1 MNKGL
6 MFIFGATALAASS
19 KGQVSALINYP
30 VADVLGHREF
40 QLNQNFTSSNSKLTS
55 QYLQSQNYVLG
66 LFDVAEVSG
75 ITDFLGS
82 HNFGLKFTPIRSK
95 DEKFAFGFG
104 WQGLSSNAVSTFE
117 YARYTMG
124 NYNLHL
130 GYQHDDENRGVFGF
144 DHAFSNQWGCS
155 AEYVGNSTG
164 SSAYSFFYTMKSG
177 LVIQGIYTKLHDVSV
192 DANYTFVLCYTFRI

>member
-6 MFIFGATALAASS
+6 IFIFGATALAASS
-19 KGQVSALINYP
+19 QGQVSALINYP

-104 WQGLSSNAVSTFE
+104 WQGKDPKETL
-117 YARYTMG
+117 
-124 NYNLHL
+124 
-130 GYQHDDENRGVFGF
+130 
-144 DHAFSNQWGCS
+144 
-155 AEYVGNSTG
+155 
-164 SSAYSFFYTMKSG
+164 
-177 LVIQGIYTKLHDVSV
+177 
-192 DANYTFVLCYTFRI
+192 